1 MSHHS
6 VESWRRHISRREQE
20 LSKIYEEARK
30 AEPEQRSDSD
40 SEDESSDG
48 SDSNSEG
55 HIEDDDNND
64 GDEAV
69 SVSQVNHHDDDDDGE
84 SEQQDSDDADD
95 DDDDGDEDEKF
106 SEYGSPTS
114 VKRDVDENEETDAE
128 EDARNMSAPRKPF
141 NEADRRVMARYIAS
155 IPEWEQLTAK
165 DRWGPFAEMVR
176 ALPSRVWSA
185 FIDILFGIVSSAERK
200 CLGTSPPYS
209 CTRYDSIPLLSVL

>member
-95 DDDDGDEDEKF
+95 EDGDEDEKF

-155 IPEWEQLTAK
+155 IPEWEQLAAK
-165 DRWGPFAEMVR
+165 DRWGLFAEMVC

-200 CLGTSPPYS
+200 CLGTGPPYS
-209 CTRYDSIPLLSVL
+209 CTRYGSILLLSVL